1 MKLKDTIELMT
12 SLDYK
17 NRFKAEYYQLQNRY
31 DGLDR
36 MITKYEAKILD
47 FTPNC
52 SLELLN
58 KQKYY
63 MEEYLTILKIR
74 AEIEGIDLQVK
85 KDYDDIF

>member
-47 FTPNC
+47 FTSNC